1 LRFPEFAGEWESK
14 ELSKIGK
21 TYNGLSGKS
30 GSDFGQGSPYITYK
44 SIFADSKVD
53 LSRVEYVS
61 IAEGET
67 QNRVAYGDI
76 FFTTSSETPEEV
88 GMSSVLLDAVEDC
101 YLNSFCFGYR
111 LYDLKEHIPEF
122 FRFYLRSDIARKN
135 ISVLAQGSTRFNI
148 SKSEVMKLNMNFPL
162 PKEQTKIAT
171 FLSLLDDR
179 IATQSQIIKEL
190 ESLINGIANLLL
202 GGSLYDF
209 ETSPLSALCSI
220 RKGEQING
228 LHLSDTGDYYVMNGG
243 IVPSGYHSAYN
254 SEANTISISEGG
266 NSCGYVQYNA
276 SRFWSGGHCY
286 TLNDVNDKVL
296 VGYLYHYLKNKE
308 KKIMELRV
316 GSGLPNIQK
325 KELERFEVRYPSQ
338 EKQQEIVRIL
348 DALTDKI
355 ETERNLHS
363 EYQKQKK
370 YLLNQMF
377 I

>member
-30 GSDFGQGSPYITYK
+30 GSDFGQGSTYITYK

-61 IAEGET
+61 VAEGET

-148 SKSEVMKLNMNFPL
+148 SKNEVMKLKANLPL
-162 PKEQTKIAT
+162 PE
-171 FLSLLDDR
+171 
-179 IATQSQIIKEL
+179 
-190 ESLINGIANLLL
+190 
-202 GGSLYDF
+202 
-209 ETSPLSALCSI
+209 
-220 RKGEQING
+220 
-228 LHLSDTGDYYVMNGG
+228 
-243 IVPSGYHSAYN
+243 
-254 SEANTISISEGG
+254 
-266 NSCGYVQYNA
+266 
-276 SRFWSGGHCY
+276 
-286 TLNDVNDKVL
+286 
-296 VGYLYHYLKNKE
+296 
-308 KKIMELRV
+308 
-316 GSGLPNIQK
+316 
-325 KELERFEVRYPSQ
+325 
-338 EKQQEIVRIL
+338 
-348 DALTDKI
+348 
-355 ETERNLHS
+355 
-363 EYQKQKK
+363 
-370 YLLNQMF
+370 
-377 I
+377 